1 MSQIISIAS
10 SIQPQVYLD
19 ASIPYFNGVFLL
31 HGDSLEAGIS
41 GVYFG
46 DEVNLLFWEQLD
58 IKMISSNTY
67 SYTYPLLSG
76 YRYIYNTDGRRFII
90 YDDNGAVVFEN
101 TIVGL
106 NDFCINFDVYKSHQF
121 EIHVSAFGDSFSF
134 YKVARLYRTLNN
146 STLNYNA
153 IGFDN
158 IVASDRI
165 RPYGKYDEDNP
176 SWDIHNLGSLDN
188 APVDKCVYDFS
199 FVNNISSLFGII
211 LSSIRSDKVVAS
223 NNFYAGL
230 SDFAIDGELISYKI
244 GASLL
249 SLDMLL
255 PNLVKT
261 MYPALTGTNYVLY
274 GPWLIWGIY
283 QLLYSKRIIDIEGD
297 DFEVF
302 PFDLSPLW
310 G

>member
-1 MSQIISIAS
+1 MSQIISIDS

-58 IKMISSNTY
+58 IKMSSSSTY

-90 YDDNGAVVFEN
+90 YDNSNAIVFEN
-101 TIVGL
+101 TIIGL

-134 YKVARLYRTLNN
+134 YKVARLYRVMNN
-146 STLNYNA
+146 STLNYKA
-153 IGFDN
+153 MGLDN
-158 IVASDRI
+158 IVTADRI

-176 SWDIHNLGSLDN
+176 SWRILNLVSLDN
-188 APVDKCVYDFS
+188 SCVNYVYDFS
-199 FVNNISSLFGII
+199 FVTEIGSLFGII
-211 LSSIRSDKVVAS
+211 LSSIRSDNIAVN

-230 SDFAIDGELISYKI
+230 SDFVIEGELVNHNI
-244 GASLL
+244 GASLI

-255 PNLVKT
+255 PNLLKT

-274 GPWLIWGIY
+274 EPWLIWGIY

>member
-1 MSQIISIAS
+1 MSQIISIDS

-19 ASIPYFNGVFLL
+19 ASIPYFNSVFLL

-46 DEVNLLFWEQLD
+46 DEVNLLFWEQLG
-58 IKMISSNTY
+58 IKMSSSDTY

-121 EIHVSAFGDSFSF
+121 EIHISAFSDSFSF
-134 YKVARLYRTLNN
+134 YKIARLYRVLNN
-146 STLNYNA
+146 STLNYKA
-153 IGFDN
+153 MGLDN
-158 IVASDRI
+158 IVTADRI

-176 SWDIHNLGSLDN
+176 SWSMLNLVSLDN
-188 APVDKCVYDFS
+188 SCVNCVYDFS
-199 FVNNISSLFGII
+199 FVTEIGSLFGII
-211 LSSIRSDKVVAS
+211 LSSIRSDNVVAS
-223 NNFYAGL
+223 NNFHAGL
-230 SDFAIDGELISYKI
+230 SNFVVEGELISYNI
-244 GASLL
+244 GASLI

-255 PNLVKT
+255 PNLIKT

-274 GPWLIWGIY
+274 EPWLIWGIY

-302 PFDLSPLW
+302 PFDLSPWW

>member
-1 MSQIISIAS
+1 MSQIISIGS

-58 IKMISSNTY
+58 IKMSSSSTY

-90 YDDNGAVVFEN
+90 YDNSNAIVFEN
-101 TIVGL
+101 TIIGL

-134 YKVARLYRTLNN
+134 YKVARLYRVMNN
-146 STLNYNA
+146 STLNYKA
-153 IGFDN
+153 MGLDN
-158 IVASDRI
+158 IVAADRI

-176 SWDIHNLGSLDN
+176 SWRILNLVSLDN
-188 APVDKCVYDFS
+188 SCVNYVYDFS
-199 FVNNISSLFGII
+199 FVTEIGLLFGII
-211 LSSIRSDKVVAS
+211 LSSIRSDNIAVN

-230 SDFAIDGELISYKI
+230 SDFVIEGELVNHNI
-244 GASLL
+244 GASLI

-255 PNLVKT
+255 PNLLKT

-274 GPWLIWGIY
+274 EPWLIWGIY